1 MYETANMVQFVEE
14 RVKLMTVCH
23 VTDTWLTTKTT
34 TTITIITTIR
44 ILHESVFPST
54 ESRE

>member
-14 RVKLMTVCH
+14 RVKLVAVCH
-23 VTDTWLTTKTT
+23 VTDTWLTTK

-44 ILHESVFPST
+44 ILHESLFPST